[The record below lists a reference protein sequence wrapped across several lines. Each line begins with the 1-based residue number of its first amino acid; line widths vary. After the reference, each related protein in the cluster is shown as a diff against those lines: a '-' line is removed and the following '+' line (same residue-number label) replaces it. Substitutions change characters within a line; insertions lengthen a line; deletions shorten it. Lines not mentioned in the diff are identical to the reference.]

1 MKKSVEQEV
10 NEIISDCYRSECS
23 EQELDIINERIRQR
37 TAAGEKQLKPSFF
50 VAHKKMFYSLAS
62 VVLVFVICL
71 SMFLLIPNKSVE
83 YYDDDLS
90 ENAVLSVGEL
100 NYSENLICEDFDI
113 YNILLYTSKDNK
125 NIYCKIKYVSTTEF
139 PEVMYLT
146 IIFEP
151 NYVLDESKY
160 TNYKLLD
167 DNFSVNGTTVY
178 YNEVDSETLLRK
190 TYSKCV
196 TANGYRY
203 FLEADF
209 FIIDDGAQARLGE
222 VYSAILQCDGV
233 NK

>member
-50 VAHKKMFYSLAS
+50 VSHKKMFYSIAS

-71 SMFLLIPNKSVE
+71 SVCLTMPSKPVE

-90 ENAVLSVGEL
+90 ENEIAVEEL
-100 NYSENLICEDFDI
+100 DCNNVYLNNF
-113 YNILLYTSKDNK
+113 NINRVRTYTATNNKIVYVKIEYDCAIDLPEKLL
-125 NIYCKIKYVSTTEF
+125 
-139 PEVMYLT
+139 LT

-151 NYVLDESKY
+151 KYVLDESKY
-160 TNYKLLD
+160 TNYKLLND
-167 DNFSVNGTTVY
+167 DFSVNGTTVY
-178 YNEVDSETLLRK
+178 YNEVDSEELLRK

-209 FIIDDGAQARLGE
+209 FIIDDAQARLGE